1 MNIETIEVGKLKPH
15 PRNYKEHP
23 EQQLEHIIKSIEEHG
38 FYRNIVVAKDNTILA
53 GHGVVQASKLMG
65 KQKVPVIRLDI
76 DSDSTQALKVLTS
89 DNEIGN
95 LAMVDDRQLSEVL
108 KDILD
113 EELDLTGT
121 GFNEDQLSALIY
133 TTRNADEIQTID
145 EANEW
150 VGIADYENK
159 PDSIKVMVHFDTEE
173 DRENFMQLL
182 DNPHVNY
189 KMGKTWKIWYPARG
203 NEDPSSIRFEHG

>member
-1 MNIETIEVGKLKPH
+1 MYIENVEINNLKKH

-38 FYRNIVVAKDNTILA
+38 FYRNIVIAKDNTILA

-95 LAMVDDRQLSEVL
+95 LA
-108 KDILD
+108 
-113 EELDLTGT
+113 
-121 GFNEDQLSALIY
+121 
-133 TTRNADEIQTID
+133 
-145 EANEW
+145 W
-150 VGIADYENK
+150 
-159 PDSIKVMVHFDTEE
+159 
-173 DRENFMQLL
+173 
-182 DNPHVNY
+182 
-189 KMGKTWKIWYPARG
+189 
-203 NEDPSSIRFEHG
+203 

>member
-95 LAMVDDRQLSEVL
+95 LAMVDDRQLSEV
-108 KDILD
+108 
-113 EELDLTGT
+113 
-121 GFNEDQLSALIY
+121 
-133 TTRNADEIQTID
+133 
-145 EANEW
+145 
-150 VGIADYENK
+150 
-159 PDSIKVMVHFDTEE
+159 
-173 DRENFMQLL
+173 
-182 DNPHVNY
+182 
-189 KMGKTWKIWYPARG
+189 
-203 NEDPSSIRFEHG
+203 